1 MKPLGRNP
9 RGWPRRRRCWRGH
22 NGTAVDPVVPLHGL
36 KDRTECSKLENHS
49 SVNSVGDQMASSEGR
64 ERWGTTSTGCKAIRN
79 SIQRALQ
86 TSRARKQSK
95 EKKTQRGPEARENHY
110 NRPPSDCSLVRSR
123 RSAKLIR
130 LDGNPPSTG
139 YGDTVCLRDTRG
151 PLQLKSSQVQ

>member
-1 MKPLGRNP
+1 MGDALNVDLCARIAWKMKPLGGNP

-86 TSRARKQSK
+86 TSRASKQSK
-95 EKKTQRGPEARENHY
+95 EKKKQRGPG
-110 NRPPSDCSLVRSR
+110 NRRVHALDTSR
-123 RSAKLIR
+123 MYSALLQWHTGRRITHVFR
-130 LDGNPPSTG
+130 L
-139 YGDTVCLRDTRG
+139 
-151 PLQLKSSQVQ
+151 